1 MAEDIKKSEIEDA
14 ALETV
19 AGGWGSDA
27 DAVCPKCKSTKV
39 HLYYEHDERAVMKC
53 DACGNQFVI
62 GEDQNLAFMAFD
74 ELGGELSATAPV
86 LFL

>member
-1 MAEDIKKSEIEDA
+1 MRTSYSCKIAKQKDALMAEDIKKSEIDDA

-19 AGGWGSDA
+19 AGGWGSEG

-62 GEDQNLAFMAFD
+62 GED
-74 ELGGELSATAPV
+74 
-86 LFL
+86 

>member
-1 MAEDIKKSEIEDA
+1 MAEDIKKGEIEDA
-14 ALETV
+14 ALEAV

-62 GEDQNLAFMAFD
+62 GED
-74 ELGGELSATAPV
+74 
-86 LFL
+86 